1 MNIDI
6 FVWSTIILAIWGA
19 VGPLIGVRYG
29 QELAKRWQR
38 EQWIREN
45 RKEECR
51 ELLDAIYEQ
60 SPSATFVSSEQML
73 SEDNLLRI
81 FKSRIFI
88 AEDLAR
94 LNVQQRWNDM
104 HNKVVAKKAGF
115 VEYRKLRDE
124 LLDEIKRLAKE

>member
-19 VGPLIGVRYG
+19 VGPLVGVRYG

-60 SPSATFVSSEQML
+60 SPSRTAVSYEQML
-73 SEDNLLRI
+73 SQDSLSRI
-81 FKSRIFI
+81 SKSRIFI

-94 LNVQQRWNDM
+94 LNVQQRWRDM
-104 HNKVVAKKAGF
+104 LNNVVDKKASF
-115 VEYRKLRDE
+115 DEYQKLREE
-124 LLDEIKRLAKE
+124 LLEEIKRLAKE

>member
-1 MNIDI
+1 MDI
-6 FVWSTIILAIWGA
+6 LLWSTIILAIWGA

-51 ELLDAIYEQ
+51 ELLAAIYEQ
-60 SPSATFVSSEQML
+60 SLPSVQILTSEEISSRANL
-73 SEDNLLRI
+73 SRI
-81 FKSRIFI
+81 LESRIFI

-94 LNVQQRWNDM
+94 LNVRQRWYDM
-104 HNKVVAKKAGF
+104 FNNTAHKKASRD
-115 VEYRKLRDE
+115 EYQKLREE
-124 LLDEIKRLAKE
+124 LLQEIKRLAKE

>member
-19 VGPLIGVRYG
+19 VGPLVGVRYG

-60 SPSATFVSSEQML
+60 SPSRTAVSYEQML
-73 SEDNLLRI
+73 SQDSPSRI
-81 FKSRIFI
+81 SKSRIFI

-94 LNVQQRWNDM
+94 LNVQQRWRDM
-104 HNKVVAKKAGF
+104 LNNVVDKKASF
-115 VEYRKLRDE
+115 DEYQKLREE
-124 LLDEIKRLAKE
+124 LLEEIKRLAKE